1 MTLADV
7 ITNALDPALALLPD
21 AMDSAPARVMLLS
34 IGLQESRFQYR
45 QQIGGPARGFW
56 QFEQGNA
63 KTRGGVWGIYLHDS
77 TRYWLNEVCAAVRVP
92 FDPVSIYGVLAQND
106 VLACALARLALFA
119 DPRKLPDV
127 ADTDGAWALY
137 QRVWNPGRP
146 RPDSWAALH
155 QQAVEAIQQ

>member
-34 IGLQESRFQYR
+34 IGLQESRFLYR

-56 QFEQGNA
+56 QFEQGTQ
-63 KTRGGVWGIYLHDS
+63 KSRGGVWGIYLHDS
-77 TRYWLNEVCAAVRVP
+77 SRYWLNEVCTAVRVP
-92 FDPVSIYGVLAQND
+92 FDPVSIYGALDQND
-106 VLACALARLALFA
+106 VLACAVARLALFT
-119 DPRKLPDV
+119 DPARLPAVSD
-127 ADTDGAWALY
+127 ASGSWALY
-137 QRVWNPGRP
+137 QRVWRPGKP
-146 RPDSWAALH
+146 KPDSWPALH